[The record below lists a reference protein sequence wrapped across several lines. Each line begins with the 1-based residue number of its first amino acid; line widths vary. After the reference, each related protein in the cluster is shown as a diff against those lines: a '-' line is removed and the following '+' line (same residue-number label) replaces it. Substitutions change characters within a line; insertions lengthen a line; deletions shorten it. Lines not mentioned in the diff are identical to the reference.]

1 MIRERAFDSVGYF
14 FEVDNVA
21 EIIESAES
29 ELIESKEKELKDE
42 QSKS

>member
-21 EIIESAES
+21 EIIESAEA
-29 ELIESKEKELKDE
+29 ELIEAKEKESKDG
-42 QSKS
+42 QSES